1 MTCNICDIIQ
11 KKKKTK
17 KVYEDS
23 IMYAFLAEKPSV
35 VGHTI
40 IASKK
45 HDTIITQVE
54 DEVLKKMFILGQHL
68 SGILFEASKSEG
80 TNILLQN
87 GSVAGQVEPHFMMHI
102 IPRSQGDKINFEWAQ
117 KKIPDE
123 KMDEIQ
129 KMLELKPIEEKKI
142 EPVIEKKE
150 PEKMESKKENVL
162 IKQLLRI
169 P

>member
-1 MTCNICDIIQ
+1 MTCTICDIIQ

-17 KVYEDS
+17 KIYEDS
-23 IMYAFLAEKPSV
+23 VMSAFLAEKPSSL
-35 VGHTI
+35 GHTI

-45 HDTIITQVE
+45 HETIITQVS
-54 DEVLKKMFILGQHL
+54 DDVLQKMFVIGQHL
-68 SGILFEASKSEG
+68 SGILFETSGAEG
-80 TNILLQN
+80 TNLLLQN
-87 GSVAGQVEPHFMMHI
+87 GSVAGQIVPHFMIHV
-102 IPRSQGDKINFEWAQ
+102 IPRTQGDKISFEWAQ
-117 KKIPDE
+117 KKIPDD